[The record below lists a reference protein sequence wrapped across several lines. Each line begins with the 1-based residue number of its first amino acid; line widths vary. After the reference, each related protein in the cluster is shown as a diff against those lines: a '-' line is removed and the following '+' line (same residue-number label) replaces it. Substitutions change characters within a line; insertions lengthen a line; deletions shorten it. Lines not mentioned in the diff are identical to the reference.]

1 MKFKDF
7 LLLSEEGSS
16 SDKGLLGFP
25 LPYPRKPSDGRS
37 FRNLGSVAGATPK
50 GGAAVGG
57 GAAPPQMMK
66 KQMKKT
72 MSKN

>member
-7 LLLSEEGSS
+7 LVLSEEGSS

-25 LPYPRKPSDGRS
+25 VPFARKPSDGRP

-50 GGAAVGG
+50 GNMGGG
-57 GAAPPQMMK
+57 GAVPQQMMR
-66 KQMKKT
+66 KQMKKL